1 MIENM
6 LWKEMHNIVLINVY
20 QPIPW
25 IKKVLGFV
33 VFTNFCGVNTP
44 TMAVTNTRSLNTQL
58 RIHVQNQLSSCCL
71 YNSVLSWS
79 M

>member
-44 TMAVTNTRSLNTQL
+44 TTADFKLLAES
-58 RIHVQNQLSSCCL
+58 H
-71 YNSVLSWS
+71 
-79 M
+79 